1 MKLYKLLLSIVVV
14 CIICI
19 PASSQAVRIIGTAIE
34 TDGSMN
40 GLPSGVCTG
49 TQTITL
55 QRGQTL
61 GVGSES
67 GGIYLGIGP
76 TENSNIGILYV
87 GALRVLAPTT
97 NNQFILYSYD
107 ALNVGSGPTSSL
119 TINSADD
126 NPDITQVGINSFLA
140 SFYNKNTKKVV
151 NVGRNDANAASLCTI
166 SPCVHFRTYSGLS
179 LVEDTFGFGGTG
191 FNNVNART
199 YDDTYTFIAGTLGV
213 TESIIRVESSSMS
226 SFTSA
231 STGSASPSFG
241 FTNDSTYVYG
251 TDQINTIKRFVKT
264 SLARTDYTTT
274 FTAEVALRYLDYD
287 SVCNCLIIPVE
298 NSTVNNTIQ
307 GVLASNPAAAPV
319 VSNTTSFASTQ
330 RVKRV
335 FVDIVNNKVYVI
347 IVRSTDGRLQVA
359 RLTRSTLALE
369 QLYTSSYVG
378 GAVVEANFA
387 DVDIN
392 HQKLYVPF
400 NGVSGSSIP
409 NYFEQLSLCS

>member
-1 MKLYKLLLSIVVV
+1 MKLLLSILIV

-19 PASSQAVRIIGTAIE
+19 PTSSQAIKIVGSAVIE
-34 TDGSMN
+34 TDGNMN

-55 QRGQTL
+55 QSGRTVGT
-61 GVGSES
+61 GSEG

-76 TENSNIGILYV
+76 TENSNLGVLYV
-87 GALRVLAPTT
+87 GVLRVLAPTT
-97 NNQFILYSYD
+97 NNQFIVYSYD
-107 ALNVGSGPTSSL
+107 ALNVGSGPTTSL
-119 TINSADD
+119 TINTADD
-126 NPDITQVGINSFLA
+126 TPDITQVGINSYLA
-140 SFYNKNTKKVV
+140 SFYNKNTRKLV
-151 NVGRNDANAASLCTI
+151 NVGRNDQNAAALCNV

-179 LVEDTFGFGGTG
+179 LSEDTYGFGGTG

-213 TESIIRVESSSMS
+213 TESIIRVESSSMIVS
-226 SFTSA
+226 GSA
-231 STGSASPSFG
+231 ATGSVSPAFG
-241 FTNDSTYVYG
+241 FANDTTYVYS
-251 TDQINTIKRFVKT
+251 TDQTNTVKRFVKT
-264 SLARTDYTTT
+264 ALGTRTDYTTT
-274 FTAEVALRYLDYD
+274 FMAEVALRYLDYD
-287 SVCNCLIIPVE
+287 SICMCLIIPVE
-298 NSTVNNTIQ
+298 NATVNNTIQ

-335 FVDIVNNKVYVI
+335 FVDTINNKVYVI

-369 QLYTSSYVG
+369 QLYTSAYVG

-387 DVDIN
+387 DIDIN

-409 NYFEQLSLCS
+409 SYFEQLSLCS